1 MKFIAINVENGS
13 VVEGCG
19 VCAAANE
26 NIDDW
31 TIYND
36 NAAKLAKTYGKDV
49 SYLFIN
55 KMDWVDG
62 SEFNVA
68 DFHLVYTKSIT
79 FENN

>member
-1 MKFIAINVENGS
+1 MKFTAINVETGS

-19 VCAAANE
+19 VCPASNE

-36 NAAKLAKTYGKDV
+36 NAEKLAETYGKDA
-49 SYLFIN
+49 SYLFTD

-62 SEFNVA
+62 SEFNTS
-68 DFHLVYTKSIT
+68 DFYLVYTNSVKMDI
-79 FENN
+79 